1 MNIEIRG
8 DDRRLTAD
16 TREVV
21 DRKVRLALGRFAS
34 AIRHIRIVVKD
45 MNGPKHGVDQSCAVQ
60 VHLCRGGE
68 VHVTAE
74 DAALQNAIDRALER
88 AGRATVRLMQRQH
101 RFHRERAPVMTDQA
115 RY

>member
-16 TREVV
+16 TRAIV

-34 AIRHIRIVVKD
+34 AVRHIRIVIKD
-45 MNGPKHGVDQSCAVQ
+45 TNGPKHGVDQSCAVQ
-60 VHLCRGGE
+60 VHLSRGGE

-74 DAALQNAIDRALER
+74 DAALHNAVDRALER
-88 AGRATVRLMQRQH
+88 AGRATVRVMQRQQGF
-101 RFHRERAPVMTDQA
+101 RRERASVTTDEA
-115 RY
+115 LY